1 MQGQGPQ
8 NLMNNIPRQTGNGQV
23 QSFNQG
29 SNALQ
34 NQRNLQISNQML
46 TQSQNIGQT
55 LPMIQNSQT
64 NNQQL
69 QQPQLSGFQVQPQ
82 MQMQNQVNQQLFSKQ
97 IQTQSNVNQVNSAI
111 TQQGQGQSNTGR
123 SQSQQ
128 QEASRIQNLLSQA
141 FKPVQNNQ
149 VKGQMQNSSFAVDFV
164 KYSVLSNFDSLFD
177 CFEFFV
183 YFHLDLAFPLFDYS
197 ADYLYLIDLRSG

>member
-1 MQGQGPQ
+1 MQMQGQGPQ
-8 NLMNNIPRQTGNGQV
+8 KLMNNIPRQTGNGQV

-46 TQSQNIGQT
+46 TQSQNIGQTLPMMQNSQSQNTGQT

-97 IQTQSNVNQVNSAI
+97 IQTQSI
-111 TQQGQGQSNTGR
+111 
-123 SQSQQ
+123 
-128 QEASRIQNLLSQA
+128 SRL
-141 FKPVQNNQ
+141 
-149 VKGQMQNSSFAVDFV
+149 
-164 KYSVLSNFDSLFD
+164 
-177 CFEFFV
+177 
-183 YFHLDLAFPLFDYS
+183 
-197 ADYLYLIDLRSG
+197 